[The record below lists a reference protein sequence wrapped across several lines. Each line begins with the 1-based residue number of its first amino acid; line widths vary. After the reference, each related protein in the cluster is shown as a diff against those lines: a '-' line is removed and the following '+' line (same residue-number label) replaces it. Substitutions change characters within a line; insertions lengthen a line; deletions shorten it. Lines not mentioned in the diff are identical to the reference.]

1 MLNITILGSNN
12 PHTDKLEK
20 FARTAAEWVNPHMG
34 YEVIR
39 TNETD
44 LALEMPALLVNG
56 AVVSAGRIPAS
67 QYIVTWISD
76 AVQNILEDATDTAIE
91 MPVLAGVYDQA
102 AR

>member
-39 TNETD
+39 TNEND
-44 LALEMPALLVNG
+44 AALEMPALVING
-56 AVVSAGRIPAS
+56 AIVSAGRIPAS

-76 AVQNILEDATDTAIE
+76 AVQNMLEDAAGIAVE
-91 MPVLAGVYDQA
+91 MPVLAGAYDQA